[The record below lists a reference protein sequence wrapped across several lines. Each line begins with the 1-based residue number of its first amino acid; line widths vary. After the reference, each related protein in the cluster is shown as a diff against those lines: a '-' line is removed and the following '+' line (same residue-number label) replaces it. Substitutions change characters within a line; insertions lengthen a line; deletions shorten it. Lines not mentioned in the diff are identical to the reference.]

1 MSEQHTL
8 PLDFSIPSFPIRDL
22 NQIASRARWILTLNK
37 RTNSQISHVQKLIMD
52 LIDIYWQEEREKEIQ
67 KMEAEAKERLA
78 EHHWGEEGDEEP
90 DLYPF
95 ALRHNRYGEFLEYV
109 GDENEVDLQDLDD
122 VEVLDEIIDWF
133 ADNESSEGFI
143 NAEPAEYFSAMTLW
157 LIADAVC
164 PNPFLDK
171 NPDSTITLRDMSYI
185 VQSAVM
191 VMKSICYA
199 NQAEA
204 VRVHQQKLEASE
216 EKCTALE
223 HQLILADNDL
233 SALKNE
239 KKVSSKKAT
248 DAKHAR
254 NRKASQLVCEDW
266 LKNRANFKSAMK
278 AAEHY
283 QLWLEE
289 QGYHNSL
296 ITVRNWILLHAK
308 RHQIKW

>member
-8 PLDFSIPSFPIRDL
+8 PLDFSIPTYPITAL
-22 NQIASRARWILTLNK
+22 NEIANHARRILSRKK
-37 RTNSQISHVQKLIMD
+37 RTNSQVIHVQNLIMD
-52 LIDIYWQEEREKEIQ
+52 LIDVYWQEEREKEIQ
-67 KMEAEAKERLA
+67 RLETEVRQNIA
-78 EHHWGEEGDEEP
+78 YFRWEGDE
-90 DLYPF
+90 LYPF
-95 ALRHNRYGEFLEYV
+95 AYVHNRYGDFLEFV
-109 GDENEVDLQDLDD
+109 GDDNDLDIYD
-122 VEVLDEIIDWF
+122 LDNVEVLNEIIEWF
-133 ADNESSEGFI
+133 VDNESSEGFI
-143 NAEPAEYFSAMTLW
+143 DAEPAEYFSAMALL
-157 LIADAVC
+157 LIADAVY
-164 PNPFLDK
+164 PNPFQDD
-171 NPDSTITLRDMSYI
+171 NPDTTITLSDMSFI
-185 VQSAVM
+185 VQPAM
-191 VMKSICYA
+191 NAMKAMGYSR
-199 NQAEA
+199 QAEA
-204 VRVHQQKLEASE
+204 VTAQQQKLEAFE
-216 EKCTALE
+216 EKRAALE

-254 NRKASQLVCEDW
+254 NRKASQLVCDDW

-308 RHQIKW
+308 HHQIKW

>member
-8 PLDFSIPSFPIRDL
+8 PLDFSIPTYPITAL
-22 NQIASRARWILTLNK
+22 NEIANHARRILSRKK
-37 RTNSQISHVQKLIMD
+37 RTNSQVIHVQNLIMD
-52 LIDIYWQEEREKEIQ
+52 LIDVYWQEEREKEIQ
-67 KMEAEAKERLA
+67 RLETEVRQNIA
-78 EHHWGEEGDEEP
+78 YFRWEGDE
-90 DLYPF
+90 LYPF
-95 ALRHNRYGEFLEYV
+95 ACVHNRYGEFLEFV
-109 GDENEVDLQDLDD
+109 GDDNDLDIYD
-122 VEVLDEIIDWF
+122 LDNVEVLNEIIEWF
-133 ADNESSEGFI
+133 VDNESSEGFI
-143 NAEPAEYFSAMTLW
+143 DAEPAEYFSAMALL
-157 LIADAVC
+157 LIADAVY
-164 PNPFLDK
+164 PNPFQDD
-171 NPDSTITLRDMSYI
+171 NPDTTITLSDMSFI
-185 VQSAVM
+185 VQPAM
-191 VMKSICYA
+191 NAMKAMGYSR
-199 NQAEA
+199 QAEA
-204 VRVHQQKLEASE
+204 VTAQQQKLEAFE
-216 EKCTALE
+216 EKRAALE

-254 NRKASQLVCEDW
+254 NRKASQLVCDDW

-308 RHQIKW
+308 HHQIKW

>member
-8 PLDFSIPSFPIRDL
+8 PLDFSIPTYPITAL
-22 NQIASRARWILTLNK
+22 NEIANHARRILSRKK
-37 RTNSQISHVQKLIMD
+37 RTNSQVIHVQNLIMD
-52 LIDIYWQEEREKEIQ
+52 LIDVYWQEEREKEIQ
-67 KMEAEAKERLA
+67 RLETEVRQNIA
-78 EHHWGEEGDEEP
+78 YFRWEGDE
-90 DLYPF
+90 LYPF
-95 ALRHNRYGEFLEYV
+95 AYVHNRYGEFLEFV
-109 GDENEVDLQDLDD
+109 GDDNDLDIYD
-122 VEVLDEIIDWF
+122 LDNVEVLNEIIEWF
-133 ADNESSEGFI
+133 VDNESSEGFI
-143 NAEPAEYFSAMTLW
+143 DAEPAEYFSAMALL
-157 LIADAVC
+157 LIADAVY
-164 PNPFLDK
+164 PNPFQDD
-171 NPDSTITLRDMSYI
+171 NPDTTITLSDMSFI
-185 VQSAVM
+185 VQPAM
-191 VMKSICYA
+191 NAMKAMGYSR
-199 NQAEA
+199 QAEA
-204 VRVHQQKLEASE
+204 VTAQQQKLEAFE
-216 EKCTALE
+216 EKRAALE

-254 NRKASQLVCEDW
+254 NRKASQLVCDDW

-308 RHQIKW
+308 HHQIKW

>member
-8 PLDFSIPSFPIRDL
+8 PLDFSIPTYPITAL
-22 NQIASRARWILTLNK
+22 NEIANHARRILSRKK
-37 RTNSQISHVQKLIMD
+37 RTNSQVIHVQNLIMD
-52 LIDIYWQEEREKEIQ
+52 LIDVYWQEEREKEIQ
-67 KMEAEAKERLA
+67 RLETEVRQNIA
-78 EHHWGEEGDEEP
+78 YFRWEGDE
-90 DLYPF
+90 LYPF
-95 ALRHNRYGEFLEYV
+95 AYVHNRYGEFLEFV
-109 GDENEVDLQDLDD
+109 GDDNDLDIYD
-122 VEVLDEIIDWF
+122 LDNVEVLNEIIEWF
-133 ADNESSEGFI
+133 VDNESSEGFI
-143 NAEPAEYFSAMTLW
+143 DAEPAEYFSAMALL
-157 LIADAVC
+157 LIADAVY
-164 PNPFLDK
+164 PNPFQDD
-171 NPDSTITLRDMSYI
+171 NPDTTITLSDMSFI
-185 VQSAVM
+185 VQPAM
-191 VMKSICYA
+191 NAMKAMGYSRR
-199 NQAEA
+199 AEA
-204 VRVHQQKLEASE
+204 VTAQQQKLEAFE
-216 EKCTALE
+216 EKRAALE

-254 NRKASQLVCEDW
+254 NRKASQLVCDDW

-308 RHQIKW
+308 HHQIKW